1 MPNIPIAQLASNVHS
16 NGRIS
21 LRMLRYFQV
30 LADELH
36 FGRAAAQLNISQPP
50 LSTQI
55 KELEDILEIKLL
67 ERNSRK
73 VALTHAGRV
82 LKTEVDRILS
92 ATETSLNYVR
102 QIGRNEN
109 QHLNIGIIGTAL
121 WGALLP
127 ALKAFRVDYPHATWT
142 LHELPQQ
149 RQIEQIMQHTIDIG
163 INRNVAIQSTPNI
176 SYQHISRESV
186 MVALLEHDPLCQFE
200 NLDLMQLAERPFIS
214 LSFSHSDFAQ
224 QLYDYCVQAGFY
236 PLIAQQAMEPQT
248 VLALVSAGLGIA
260 LLPETCSLIHWPGVK
275 FMPLNQQIPADLY
288 ALYLREHQ
296 SPIAHAFLQAIGK
309 MTE

>member
-1 MPNIPIAQLASNVHS
+1 MPTTPIAQLTHHVHS

-36 FGRAAAQLNISQPP
+36 FGRAAALLNISQPP

-55 KELEDILEIKLL
+55 KELEDILEVKLL

-82 LKTEVDRILS
+82 LKTEVDRILN

-127 ALKAFRVDYPHATWT
+127 ALKSFRTDYPHATWT

-163 INRNVAIQSTPNI
+163 INRNVAVESTPNI
-176 SYQHISRESV
+176 CYQHIARESV
-186 MVALLEHDPLCQFE
+186 MVALL
-200 NLDLMQLAERPFIS
+200 
-214 LSFSHSDFAQ
+214 
-224 QLYDYCVQAGFY
+224 
-236 PLIAQQAMEPQT
+236 
-248 VLALVSAGLGIA
+248 
-260 LLPETCSLIHWPGVK
+260 
-275 FMPLNQQIPADLY
+275 
-288 ALYLREHQ
+288 
-296 SPIAHAFLQAIGK
+296 
-309 MTE
+309 